1 MRSFALAAIAAVF
14 AVAPALSPASA
25 AEAPPV
31 PQQSWSFSGVFG
43 TYDRAAAQRG
53 FQVYKEVCAS
63 CHGMYHLAYRNLM
76 ELGLS
81 EAQVR
86 AIASDYMVMDGPDD
100 HGEMFQRPALPS
112 DGFVRPFANE
122 QAGRAANN
130 GAYPPDLS
138 VMNKAREGG
147 ADYVYALMLG
157 YESPPLGME
166 LAPGMYYNRY
176 FPGHQIA
183 MGPPLFEDMVEYAD
197 GTPASVAQMAR
208 DVTTFMAWSAEPE
221 MERRKQTG
229 VSVILFLI
237 VLSGMLFAV
246 KRKVWSDVH

>member
-1 MRSFALAAIAAVF
+1 MRSFALAAVAALF
-14 AVAPALSPASA
+14 AATAILPALA
-25 AEAPPV
+25 AEEAPPPP
-31 PQQSWSFSGVFG
+31 PQDWSFSGPFG
-43 TYDRAAAQRG
+43 TYDRSSAQRG
-53 FQVYKEVCAS
+53 FQVYKEVCSS

-81 EAQVR
+81 EPQVR
-86 AIASDYMVMDGPDD
+86 ALAADYMVTDGPGDD
-100 HGEMFQRPALPS
+100 GEMFQRPALPS
-112 DGFVRPFANE
+112 DPFVRPFPNE
-122 QAGRAANN
+122 QAARASNG

-138 VMNKAREGG
+138 VMNKARGGG
-147 ADYVYALMLG
+147 ADYVYALLTG
-157 YESPPLGME
+157 YEPAPGGME

-183 MGPPLFEDMVEYAD
+183 MAPPVMEGGVEYAD
-197 GTPASVAQMAR
+197 GTPNSVAQMAR
-208 DVTTFMAWSAEPE
+208 DVTTFMAWAAEPE